1 MRRIGEICGGLGGR
15 LLTSIRV
22 VATINGVPSVPIVGG
37 KSKSGVGRGIFGRHL
52 GVLEL
57 LEHGAKMSR
66 NGESLGT
73 RGKGLLVGIRVI
85 ATITVVPS
93 GPISGG
99 KSRFGIG
106 KAIFWCRV
114 GLLGS
119 LLQGS
124 KIRRMSKKSGGWSR
138 GLLAGIWLI
147 AAVKVVSISISGGSK
162 SKSVV

>member
-1 MRRIGEICGGLGGR
+1 MSR
-15 LLTSIRV
+15 TSIRV

-106 KAIFWCRV
+106 MAIF
-114 GLLGS
+114 
-119 LLQGS
+119 
-124 KIRRMSKKSGGWSR
+124 
-138 GLLAGIWLI
+138 
-147 AAVKVVSISISGGSK
+147 
-162 SKSVV
+162 

>member
-1 MRRIGEICGGLGGR
+1 MSR
-15 LLTSIRV
+15 TSIRV
-22 VATINGVPSVPIVGG
+22 VATINGVPRVPIVGG
-37 KSKSGVGRGIFGRHL
+37 KSKSGVGRSIFGCHSGVL
-52 GVLEL
+52 GV
-57 LEHGAKMSR
+57 LEHGAKMPR

-147 AAVKVVSISISGGSK
+147 AAVKVVSISMSGGSK